1 MKQLYVQDISK
12 QSLFEKYEQQFKALA
27 DQKRLQIMNILTEKG
42 SVCVCDMTEFIDMP
56 QSKLSYHLKIL
67 LDANI
72 ILKRTEGT
80 WSYYSLNQ
88 EQVNHLLSEELCC
101 LFRPVNKSCSGPEQN
116 EPEATNGSCSEE
128 EEKCC

>member
-1 MKQLYVQDISK
+1 MKEIPVHDLSK
-12 QSLFEKYEQQFKALA
+12 QSLFEKYEKQFKALA

-42 SVCVCDMTEFIDMP
+42 SVCVCDMTEYIEMP

-72 ILKRTEGT
+72 IHKKTEGT

-88 EQVNHLLSEELCC
+88 QEVNHLLSEELCC
-101 LFRPVNKSCSGPEQN
+101 LFRPVPKASKQVLHGQV
-116 EPEATNGSCSEE
+116 SETDE
-128 EEKCC
+128 NCC